1 MKEQVTLYSKD
12 YDTAGQFMNQTLDS
26 SVFYD
31 ATNWGDIVTF
41 SSVYPGNPTQ
51 VDFLYNL
58 QLQITRV
65 DSNSPNISCACGPD
79 CTCTAENNCGCTC
92 YVEDPCAC
100 GPDCTCTAENNCG
113 CTCYVAGPSYTVTLY
128 LGTTMIGCTT
138 GIDPSAVSTMVYI
151 SYMNSN
157 LNQSNPT
164 AQFTLSNYPVQVF
177 FLKGTRTQPITLPI
191 SAFTT
196 DLDNFYF
203 SIASCNIVGS
213 GYAAYS
219 LTRNSTTQQWIPAF
233 RVPKNISF
241 RIFSCFGGDGF
252 MKYTDQPATIGPS
265 AAGFSVVTLGA
276 QLTLEKYINHPLVP
290 TMSILFQAAGVPETG
305 ALLGFTT
312 PQNASTLTTAALFPY
327 GSTAIA
333 LTSLSSLSSSVVDLS
348 TFHMGSLSGLVSDQ
362 HNQYLYS
369 SGSFYMHPSN
379 NWAVPLNVMIVD
391 TLVVTKLGPLG
402 TMTLYELA
410 FSNYARPIEGIVTRY
425 YFYVAL

>member
-31 ATNWGDIVTF
+31 AVNWGDMVTF

-58 QLQITRV
+58 QLQIQEET
-65 DSNSPNISCACGPD
+65 SSCSCGAD
-79 CTCTAENNCGCTC
+79 CACTAENNCGCSC
-92 YVEDPCAC
+92 YLDDSPPV
-100 GPDCTCTAENNCG
+100 
-113 CTCYVAGPSYTVTLY
+113 VLRYTVALY

-138 GIDPSAVSTMVYI
+138 GVDPSAVSTMVYI

-164 AQFTLSNYPVQVF
+164 SQFTISNYPVQVF

-191 SAFTT
+191 SSFTT
-196 DLDNFYF
+196 DLDHFYF
-203 SIASCNIVGS
+203 SVASCNIVGS

-219 LTRNSTTQQWIPAF
+219 LTRNATTQQWIPAF

-276 QLTLEKYINHPLVP
+276 QLTLEKYNNIPMVP
-290 TMSILFQAAGVPETG
+290 TMSHLFQAVGVPDTG

-327 GSTAIA
+327 GSSA
-333 LTSLSSLSSSVVDLS
+333 LTLPSSVVDLS
-348 TFHMGSLSGLVSDQ
+348 NFHMGSLSGLVTGN
-362 HNQYLYS
+362 NQYLYC

-379 NWAVPLNVMIVD
+379 NWAVPLNLFIVD
-391 TLVVTKLGPLG
+391 TLVVTKLGPFG

>member
-92 YVEDPCAC
+92 YVEDP
-100 GPDCTCTAENNCG
+100 
-113 CTCYVAGPSYTVTLY
+113 SYTVTLY

-157 LNQSNPT
+157 LSNLSNPT

-290 TMSILFQAAGVPETG
+290 TMSILFQAVGVPETG

-327 GSTAIA
+327 GSTS
-333 LTSLSSLSSSVVDLS
+333 LTLTSLSSLSSLSSSVVDLS